1 MFLFSY
7 RVFGVGFT
15 IPVALHGIRLQRVH
29 LEISEDRVFTVT
41 NQLSAAMTRVTDASF
56 EVDEIA
62 DAIQDG
68 EFEAAFQRATDLE
81 DDLKQWFPEG
91 LEPAPM
97 RLSPLGMGEQMAQF
111 MPPPIL

>member
-7 RVFGVGFT
+7 GVFGVDFT
-15 IPVALHGIRLQRVH
+15 IPVGLHGIRLQRVR

-41 NQLSAAMTRVTDASF
+41 NQLNAAMTRVNDASF

-62 DAIQDG
+62 DAVQVG
-68 EFEAAFQRATDLE
+68 EFEAAFQRVTDLV

-91 LEPAPM
+91 L
-97 RLSPLGMGEQMAQF
+97 
-111 MPPPIL
+111 